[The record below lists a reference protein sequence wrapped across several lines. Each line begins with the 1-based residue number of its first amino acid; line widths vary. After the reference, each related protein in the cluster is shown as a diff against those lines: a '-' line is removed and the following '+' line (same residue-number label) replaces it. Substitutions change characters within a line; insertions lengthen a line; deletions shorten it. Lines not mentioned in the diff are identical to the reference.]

1 MALSRKCGFP
11 ARAMSPKLTSTR
23 AARANGPG
31 PPASLSQITNK
42 RAPERS
48 PPPHDG
54 TWSSSIRRRRLRRR
68 AGEQRRAGD
77 VEAGAEGGA
86 GGGCARAAALLHHPP
101 RLQARRRSPL
111 PLLVVCLLALL
122 QIHSFI
128 LKLKCPAASKLDYS
142 TLQRIPCHSI
152 VATPLLVAFELLLCI
167 YLEGQGEPFLDLKL
181 VFLPLLALEII
192 MLVDN
197 FRMFGALMPGHG
209 ETITDEEIWD
219 RLPHFW
225 VAISMVFLLA
235 ATSLMLLKLCGDA
248 VTLGWWDLF
257 INFGISQCFAFL
269 VCIRWSNPMDI
280 GGPVLIIP
288 IVISQV
294 LLCMRLEG
302 TPSYARFIPVRAIFS
317 PIFLLQVVAVLF
329 AVWRFF
335 ERLVIKLQD
344 GVVSEGYISVSSK
357 IDELFMM
364 VQYGSR
370 LITWSI
376 DEDSKE
382 EQAHLCYTNNI
393 GYSTFCSYPP
403 EMVKEMPKK
412 VLVKEIQ
419 RLQLALGEQSK
430 MAMLSQQQCERLKN
444 ERILCRICF
453 ERYIC
458 IVLLPCRHHVLC
470 EPCSDKCQSCPICRV
485 PIETKLSVND
495 AVNSD
500 DPLSDIV

>member
-1 MALSRKCGFP
+1 MAHGAAASGAAAAAAAAAA
-11 ARAMSPKLTSTR
+11 ARASRGSPGTWRRVRR
-23 AARANGPG
+23 AAR
-31 PPASLSQITNK
+31 
-42 RAPERS
+42 E
-48 PPPHDG
+48 
-54 TWSSSIRRRRLRRR
+54 
-68 AGEQRRAGD
+68 
-77 VEAGAEGGA
+77 
-86 GGGCARAAALLHHPP
+86 AAAHALL
-101 RLQARRRSPL
+101 L
-111 PLLVVCLLALL
+111 CFTTLLAL
-122 QIHSFI
+122 
-128 LKLKCPAASKLDYS
+128 KLD
-142 TLQRIPCHSI
+142 
-152 VATPLLVAFELLLCI
+152 
-167 YLEGQGEPFLDLKL
+167 G
-181 VFLPLLALEII
+181 VF
-192 MLVDN
+192 VC
-197 FRMFGALMPGHG
+197 RSWWMFGALMPGHG

-288 IVISQV
+288 IVIAQV

-317 PIFLLQVVAVLF
+317 PILLLQVVAVLF

-344 GVVSEGYISVSSK
+344 GIVSEGYISVSSK

-382 EQAHLCYTNNI
+382 EQAHLCYTNKI

-403 EMVKEMPKK
+403 EMVKVMPNK

-453 ERYIC
+453 ERDIC

-470 EPCSDKCQSCPICRV
+470 QPCSDKCQSCPICRV
-485 PIETKLSVND
+485 PIESKLSVND

>member
-1 MALSRKCGFP
+1 MAHGAAASGGAASASAA
-11 ARAMSPKLTSTR
+11 ARASRGAPGTWRRVRR
-23 AARANGPG
+23 AAR
-31 PPASLSQITNK
+31 
-42 RAPERS
+42 E
-48 PPPHDG
+48 
-54 TWSSSIRRRRLRRR
+54 
-68 AGEQRRAGD
+68 
-77 VEAGAEGGA
+77 
-86 GGGCARAAALLHHPP
+86 AAAHALL
-101 RLQARRRSPL
+101 LCFTTLLALKLDGVFVSRSWWVFFIPL
-111 PLLVVCLLALL
+111 WLFHAAVVRYRFSLPAPLLLQNYQVCPLALL
-122 QIHSFI
+122 QIHSSI
-128 LKLKCPAASKLDYS
+128 LKLKCLAASKLDYS

-192 MLVDN
+192 TLVDN

-317 PIFLLQVVAVLF
+317 PILLLQVVAVLF
-329 AVWRFF
+329 AIWRFF

-344 GVVSEGYISVSSK
+344 GIVSEGYISVSSK
-357 IDELFMM
+357 INELFMM

-419 RLQLALGEQSK
+419 RLQVALGEQSK

-453 ERYIC
+453 ERDIC

-485 PIETKLSVND
+485 PIESKSSVND